1 MSVILRI
8 LFVFAGLITALFV
21 AQGDLNFELIQTW
34 LAILLVAV
42 LLAVGTLWALRQ
54 KT

>member
-1 MSVILRI
+1 MSVILRL
-8 LFVFAGLITALFV
+8 LFVIAGLITALLV
-21 AQGDLNFELIQTW
+21 VQDALNLELIQTW

-42 LLAVGTLWALRQ
+42 L